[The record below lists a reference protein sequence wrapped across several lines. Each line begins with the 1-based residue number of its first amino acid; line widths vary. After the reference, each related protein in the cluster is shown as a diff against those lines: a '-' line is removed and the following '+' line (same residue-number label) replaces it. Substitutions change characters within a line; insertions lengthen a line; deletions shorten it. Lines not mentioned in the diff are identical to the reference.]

1 MTTATAE
8 PITETKTEP
17 GRGPNGR
24 FALGHTFSKGHGT
37 PLSGRVEKMRAFMLQ
52 TCEKRIGEVVEVL
65 FDLAINDKQKWA
77 IQEILDRCLGRVPE
91 PPSALTQVN
100 VGALPG
106 ALPPPGWVDIN
117 LPDPPG
123 GRHVVPGLLDE
134 EP

>member
-37 PLSGRVEKMRAFMLQ
+37 PLAGRVEKMRAFMVQ

-65 FDLAINDKQKWA
+65 FDLAINERQAWA
-77 IQEILDRCLGRVPE
+77 IKEVLDRALGKVVEARD
-91 PPSALTQVN
+91 ALDAPNLNQVN
-100 VGALPG
+100 ITLP
-106 ALPPPGWVDIN
+106 ASA
-117 LPDPPG
+117 
-123 GRHVVPGLLDE
+123 GRKGEVVPGLLDE